1 MIQSQFELDFLL
13 PKPPSLNTVYAG
25 KHYAVRQKYKKEYFN
40 EIREVFQQFDEF
52 RADTFQIHLRHN
64 TRLDCDNLILAIKF
78 LSDYLVAEKMVAND
92 NKKHFKKMSIC
103 VANDED
109 EVPKNY
115 IKVKIILGN
124 YECNN

>member
-78 LSDYLVAEKMVAND
+78 LSDYLVAEEMVAND

-103 VANDED
+103 VADDED

>member
-78 LSDYLVAEKMVAND
+78 LSDYLVAEEMVAND

-124 YECNN
+124 YECND

>member
-78 LSDYLVAEKMVAND
+78 LSDYLVSEEMVAND

-124 YECNN
+124 YECND

>member
-78 LSDYLVAEKMVAND
+78 LSDYLVAEEMVAND

>member
-1 MIQSQFELDFLL
+1 MIQSQFDLDFLL

-78 LSDYLVAEKMVAND
+78 LSDYLVSEEMVAND

-103 VANDED
+103 VADDED

-124 YECNN
+124 YECND